1 MRKPF
6 PAGMEMVMWEGYTVQ
21 HGLPLALVNARC
33 TAVAPLQGAKQWH
46 HCKVLVKGYVE
57 VYKLWQAW
65 NKCQVQVGDWVVI
78 VT

>member
-6 PAGMEMVMWEGYTVQ
+6 PAGMEMMMWEGYTMQ
-21 HGLPLALVNARC
+21 SWSAHGISDARF
-33 TAVAPLQGAKQWH
+33 TAVNL
-46 HCKVLVKGYVE
+46 CKELLKGYIG